1 MSVVLKT
8 TPPRRLYGRGHQRHV
23 SPLAVPEE
31 GDIMRAQTDLRRH
44 HPMPYRIS
52 FRCVTSEERMRQ
64 TPFNRQP
71 DLSDSTHVTSVS
83 LTKETDLGLLK
94 LLRQCFDD

>member
-44 HPMPYRIS
+44 PP
-52 FRCVTSEERMRQ
+52 
-64 TPFNRQP
+64 NA
-71 DLSDSTHVTSVS
+71 LSYLLPLCHQGGAH
-83 LTKETDLGLLK
+83 ETNGL
-94 LLRQCFDD
+94 